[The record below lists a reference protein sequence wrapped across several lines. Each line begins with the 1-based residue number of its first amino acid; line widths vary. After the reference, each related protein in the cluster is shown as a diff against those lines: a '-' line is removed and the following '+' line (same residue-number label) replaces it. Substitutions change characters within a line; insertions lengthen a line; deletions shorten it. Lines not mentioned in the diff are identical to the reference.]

1 MSISTVTSEA
11 LQLKL
16 RQLLPSQ
23 QGFGTDLSAS
33 DTIIPVIDLTAAAEG
48 SDVPQMLQTALA
60 FGSQTE
66 FTADNNTVVLA
77 NSPGFYRIFGSTSIK
92 VVASLPSINTNSFT
106 MTDGATTKVVWAQ
119 NIVSGTTLTFIN
131 LLYDFNVF
139 LGAGES
145 VSAVSNQA
153 GNISQGSIRQ
163 IADVNGVL
171 VNPSGFTP
179 Q

>member
-33 DTIIPVIDLTAAAEG
+33 DTIIPIIDLTASAEG
-48 SDVPQMLQTALA
+48 SDVRADLQSAIA
-60 FGSQTE
+60 FGSNTAFDAQGGTVTIANNAGFTKIQGISNIRSTNNRETNTISITDGSTTKILFEHTFADSDGQYIDSATFE
-66 FTADNNTVVLA
+66 FT
-77 NSPGFYRIFGSTSIK
+77 
-92 VVASLPSINTNSFT
+92 
-106 MTDGATTKVVWAQ
+106 
-119 NIVSGTTLTFIN
+119 
-131 LLYDFNVF
+131 VF
-139 LGAGES
+139 LRSGDS
-145 VSAVSNQA
+145 ISAVTDSTN
-153 GNISQGSIRQ
+153 NSLNGSSRQ

-171 VNPSGFTP
+171 VQPVGFTP